1 MAKMDDFDKKA
12 FLAER
17 KKMSI
22 EAYERIMAICQKMKK
37 QMKKQQ
43 EKPDS

>member
-1 MAKMDDFDKKA
+1 MAETDDFDKKA

-22 EAYERIMAICQKMKK
+22 EAYERILVLCKK
-37 QMKKQQ
+37 LKKLQ
-43 EKPDS
+43 EKQ